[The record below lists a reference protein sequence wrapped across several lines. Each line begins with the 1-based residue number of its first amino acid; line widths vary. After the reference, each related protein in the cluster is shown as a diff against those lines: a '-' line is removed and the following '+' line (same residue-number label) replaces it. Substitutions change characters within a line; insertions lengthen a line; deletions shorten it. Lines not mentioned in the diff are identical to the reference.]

1 MSYMNKTIKE
11 IHEDLISGKVT
22 SKELI
27 EESLKKSHELQD
39 ECNAFVTVLDDAKEV
54 SVTDNLLSG
63 IPYGVKDNYS
73 TKGVLSTGSSN
84 TLKDYV
90 PFFDATA
97 ISKLKK
103 SGAVMVN
110 KTVMDEFGMGGT
122 GTTGHTG
129 IVRNPWDKTRMC
141 AGSSAGSACAV
152 AAGVYPYAT
161 GSDTGDSIRKP
172 AAYCGIVGYKPT
184 YGMISRYGLFPFASS
199 LDHCGVLT
207 RCVEDAAIVVDN
219 MKGID
224 KYDMTSWDSSKI
236 NLEES
241 LNGNVTGKKLCY
253 IKEICDI
260 DNYPNASKELK
271 EHLENF
277 NRALEKCKELGMS
290 V

>member
-1 MSYMNKTIKE
+1 MYMEKTIKE
-11 IHEDLISGKVT
+11 LHEDLVSGKVT
-22 SKELI
+22 SEELI
-27 EESLKKSHELQD
+27 KESLEKSHKLQE
-39 ECNAFVTVLDDAKEV
+39 ECNAFVTILDDAKPLEI
-54 SVTDNLLSG
+54 TDNLLSG

-73 TKGVLSTGSSN
+73 TKGILSTGSSN

-97 ISKLKK
+97 ITNLKK
-103 SGAVMVN
+103 ANAVAVN

-184 YGMISRYGLFPFASS
+184 YGMISRYGLFAFASS
-199 LDHCGVLT
+199 LDHCGVLSRT
-207 RCVEDAAIVVDN
+207 VEDAAIVVDN

-224 KYDMTSWDSSKI
+224 KYDMTTWDSSNI
-236 NLEES
+236 NLYKD
-241 LNGNVTGKKLCY
+241 LNSDVKGKKLCY
-253 IKEICDI
+253 IK
-260 DNYPNASKELK
+260 
-271 EHLENF
+271 
-277 NRALEKCKELGMS
+277 
-290 V
+290 